1 MRKRELF
8 DVAFEQ
14 VRTGVAGLKLTP
26 LTDKCTGLCE
36 ALKKKVDEYADVDV
50 SARTEEGHRAILND
64 VI

>member
-1 MRKRELF
+1 MHKRELF
-8 DVAFEQ
+8 GLAFEQ
-14 VRTGVAGLKLTP
+14 VQTGVAGLTP